1 VVLDLYPKAQAYLQS
16 FVHLFFPHL
25 CLECG
30 TDLVSSHTV
39 LCIKCEDNLPFT
51 DLFKIEN
58 NLIEKIFWGRVPL
71 NAASAVLF
79 FTKDSIVQT
88 LIFELKYH
96 QNKKAGWLL
105 GRLIGASIKEADR
118 FNPIDFLVPIPISK
132 KKQRQR
138 GFNQTM
144 IICEGILEI
153 LPALKILPALI
164 KQKSS
169 RSQTNK
175 DRIQRGDQMAQLFEL
190 DKAFDI
196 KATRLLLVDDVITT
210 GATLEAAAACLW
222 KAQPKA
228 ISIAAAAYTL

>member
-1 VVLDLYPKAQAYLQS
+1 MLLDLYPKAQAYLQS

-39 LCIKCEDNLPFT
+39 LCSHCEKNLPFT

-105 GRLIGASIKEADR
+105 GRLMGVSIKEADR

-144 IICEGILEI
+144 IICEGILQI
-153 LPALKILPALI
+153 LPTLKILPALK

-169 RSQTNK
+169 RSQTHK

-210 GATLEAAAACLW
+210 GATLEAACACLW
-222 KAQPKA
+222 QAQPKA

>member
-1 VVLDLYPKAQAYLQS
+1 MVLDLYPKAQAYLQS

-71 NAASAVLF
+71 NAASAILF

-105 GRLIGASIKEADR
+105 GRLIGACILASPR
-118 FNPIDFLVPIPISK
+118 FYPIDFLVPIPISK

-222 KAQPKA
+222 QAQPKA

>member
-1 VVLDLYPKAQAYLQS
+1 MLPSWYHKAQTYLQS

-30 TDLVSSHTV
+30 TDLISSHTV
-39 LCIKCEDNLPFT
+39 LCTKCENNLPFT

-144 IICEGILEI
+144 IICEGILQV
-153 LPALKILPALI
+153 LPTLKIRPVLK

-210 GATLEAAAACLW
+210 GATLEAACACLW
-222 KAQPKA
+222 QAQPKA

>member
-1 VVLDLYPKAQAYLQS
+1 MVLSLYPKAQAYLQS

-25 CLECG
+25 CLACG
-30 TDLVSSHTV
+30 TDLVSINTV
-39 LCIKCEDNLPFT
+39 LCTHCEKNLPFT
-51 DLFKIEN
+51 DLFNIEN
-58 NLIEKIFWGRVPL
+58 NRIEKIFWGRVPL
-71 NAASAVLF
+71 NAVSAVLF

-105 GRLIGASIKEADR
+105 GRLIGASIIEADR

-138 GFNQTM
+138 GFNQAM
-144 IICEGILEI
+144 IICEGILQV

-169 RSQTNK
+169 RSQTHK

-190 DKAFDI
+190 DKSFNLGSA
-196 KATRLLLVDDVITT
+196 KLLLVDDVITT

-222 KAQPKA
+222 QAQPKA

>member
-1 VVLDLYPKAQAYLQS
+1 MRILYAKVFAYLQS
-16 FVHLFFPHL
+16 FVHLFFPQI

-30 TDLVSSHTV
+30 TELISSHAV
-39 LCIKCEDNLPFT
+39 LCILCEKNLPYT

-71 NAASAVLF
+71 HAASAVLY
-79 FTKDSIVQT
+79 FTKNSIVQT

-105 GRLIGASIKEADR
+105 GRLIGTAIKEAER

-144 IICEGILEI
+144 IICEGILQV
-153 LPALKILPALI
+153 LPTLKIRPVLK

-175 DRIQRGDQMAQLFEL
+175 DRIQRGEKIAHVFEL
-190 DKAFDI
+190 DPSMDI
-196 KATRLLLVDDVITT
+196 KAARLLLVDDVITT
-210 GATLEAAAACLW
+210 GATLEAACACLW
-222 KAQPKA
+222 EAQPFS
-228 ISIAAAAYTL
+228 ISIAAGAYTL

>member
-1 VVLDLYPKAQAYLQS
+1 MVLSLYPKAQAYLQS

-30 TDLVSSHTV
+30 TDLISSHTV
-39 LCIKCEDNLPFT
+39 LCTHCEKNLPYT
-51 DLFKIEN
+51 DLFNIEN
-58 NLIEKIFWGRVPL
+58 NRIEKIFWGRVPL
-71 NAASAVLF
+71 NAATAVLF

-105 GRLIGASIKEADR
+105 GRLIGACILASPR

-144 IICEGILEI
+144 IICEGILQV
-153 LPALKILPALI
+153 LPALKILPALK

-169 RSQTNK
+169 RSQTHK
-175 DRIQRGDQMAQLFEL
+175 DRIQRGDQMAHVFEL
-190 DKAFDI
+190 AKAIDI
-196 KATRLLLVDDVITT
+196 KAARLLLVDDVITT
-210 GATLEAAAACLW
+210 GATLEAAAVCLW
-222 KAQPKA
+222 QAQPKA